1 MPVMDEFKEEREA
14 LKNAPLKKKISYFF
28 YYYKWHVIAVIAVIF
43 FMISLGYQMLTRKD
57 TAFYAALVNA
67 IELTSAEEY
76 IGNFGE
82 YAGIDLEKFDIVLDA
97 TMRINLE
104 GIDPVTLSS
113 SQKLM
118 ANIAAKNV
126 DVMIADA
133 AVMENHANNDTFL
146 DLRDFL
152 SEEQFSRY
160 QSRLYY
166 IDQAVV
172 DEKNARYNDLDNT
185 YVPQYP
191 DPRKPETMQE
201 PIPVGIYLHDA
212 SNLRN
217 YYYYAQGDVIVG
229 VVGNTERS
237 ETTSMFLDY
246 ILE

>member
-14 LKNAPLKKKISYFF
+14 LKNAPLKKKISYFI
-28 YYYKWHVIAVIAVIF
+28 YYYKWHVIAAIAVIF
-43 FMISLGYQMLTRKD
+43 FIISLGYQMVTRKD

-67 IELTSAEEY
+67 IELTSTDEY
-76 IGNFGE
+76 ISNFGS
-82 YAGIDLEKFDIVLDA
+82 YAGIAPEKYDIVLDA
-97 TMRINLE
+97 TLRINLE

-118 ANIAAKNV
+118 ANIAAQNV
-126 DVMIADA
+126 DVIVADA
-133 AVMENHANNDTFL
+133 AVMENHANNETFL

-172 DEKNARYNDLDNT
+172 DEKNAHYNDLDST

-191 DPRKPETMQE
+191 DPRTPDAMQN
-201 PIPVGIYLHDA
+201 PIPVGIYLNDA
-212 SNLRN
+212 SNLKN
-217 YYYYAQGDVIVG
+217 YYYYAEGDVIVG
-229 VVGNTERS
+229 VVGNTERA
-237 ETTSMFLDY
+237 EATSMFLDY
-246 ILE
+246 ILQ